1 MHYSKDHLK
10 RFAYPPHRNIFWAE
24 LFVLRIW
31 SNVSEITR
39 VQDYITEKA
48 MIVSWSKCLHSL
60 ITVLKAEIQHF

>member
-31 SNVSEITR
+31 SNVSEVTR

-48 MIVSWSKCLHSL
+48 MDDC
-60 ITVLKAEIQHF
+60 VLEQMLAQPHNCAES